1 MSRTVKIEIKE
12 SEEELKEMMN
22 QQTHARFLERLQMLY
37 WIKTKQF
44 ESLQE
49 TADRLGRSKSV
60 LVCWL
65 RNYRRKGL
73 TGLLEWNYHGGRQS
87 KLSGGILEA
96 LQQRLQD
103 PLGGFRSYKEV
114 KVWLFEEQGLEMPYS
129 TVHRM
134 VRYELDAK
142 LKVARPTSIE
152 RDEAA
157 VAEFQ
162 KNLPYY
168 LDIIDI
174 FQNVDGNLTLPL
186 RYWSQDESRFG
197 LKTITRSVL
206 TALGVKPI
214 GHVQWLFKSFYIYGA
229 VEPLTG
235 ASFFLEFSHL
245 DLDCFQNFLNQFSEA
260 YPDSLNV
267 IQLDNGRFHS
277 AKKNEIPKNVI
288 LLFQPP
294 YSPDINPI
302 ERVWQSF
309 KEELSWF
316 KSKNLDDLRKE
327 VDKIIQSITEI
338 ELASLTGYNFII
350 DALK

>member
-1 MSRTVKIEIKE
+1 M
-12 SEEELKEMMN
+12 
-22 QQTHARFLERLQMLY
+22 
-37 WIKTKQF
+37 
-44 ESLQE
+44 
-49 TADRLGRSKSV
+49 
-60 LVCWL
+60 
-65 RNYRRKGL
+65 
-73 TGLLEWNYHGGRQS
+73 
-87 KLSGGILEA
+87 
-96 LQQRLQD
+96 QD

-277 AKKNEIPKNVI
+277 AKKMKFPKM
-288 LLFQPP
+288 LFC
-294 YSPDINPI
+294 YFNLPI
-302 ERVWQSF
+302 VLISIR
-309 KEELSWF
+309 LSVF
-316 KSKNLDDLRKE
+316 GNLLRK
-327 VDKIIQSITEI
+327 
-338 ELASLTGYNFII
+338 N
-350 DALK
+350 